1 MSNFVK
7 EESERFLKS
16 ICDYDHMKHTLNVV
30 INNNVK
36 IIMLVGS
43 GSNGKT
49 HLINECEDKLTTN
62 NYKILH
68 DSPPLSEFSVEGFEI
83 LLQCYKQNIIL
94 SSSCDPHT
102 QYDNFIQPDNL
113 IILNMEH
120 IKF

>member
-1 MSNFVK
+1 MSNFVN
-7 EESERFLKS
+7 EEITNRS
-16 ICDYDHMKHTLNVV
+16 IAINDYNFMKHTLNVL
-30 INNNVK
+30 IDNNVK
-36 IIMLVGS
+36 IILLVGS

-49 HLINECEDKLTTN
+49 HLINECEDKLAKN

-68 DSPPLSEFSVEGFEI
+68 DTPPLSQFSVEGFEI

-94 SSSCDPHT
+94 SSNCNPYT
-102 QYDNFIQPDNL
+102 YYDNFIKPDNL